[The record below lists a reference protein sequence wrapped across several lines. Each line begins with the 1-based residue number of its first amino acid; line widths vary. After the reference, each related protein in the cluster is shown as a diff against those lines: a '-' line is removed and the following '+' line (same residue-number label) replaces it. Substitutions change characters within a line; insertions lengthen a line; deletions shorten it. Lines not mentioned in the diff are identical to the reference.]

1 MDEVKE
7 VLLASSEEGET
18 GVLDS
23 ADDWEAA
30 EAS

>member
-1 MDEVKE
+1 MKG
-7 VLLASSEEGET
+7 VLLASSKEGET